1 MLKKIT
7 LYVNL
12 LKSLFR
18 LSQIIMVAI
27 GKHIAP
33 SNMSLLTQL
42 EKKNGV
48 QYKTAERWHITR
60 TMNEWT
66 ELRRSEMWLDNKETN
81 E

>member
-48 QYKTAERWHITR
+48 QYKTAER
-60 TMNEWT
+60 
-66 ELRRSEMWLDNKETN
+66 
-81 E
+81 